1 MMNKDLLKKDLHRIA
16 AVLTVVTNCFIIS
29 GVVHHWRPKVKDTDL
44 NNEWNNTYRYTNEFN
59 TQLAEALEEATEIQ
73 KETTYGTGCKEAY
86 QNAN

>member
-16 AVLTVVTNCFIIS
+16 AILTAVTNCFIIS
-29 GVVHHWRPKVKDTDL
+29 GVVHHWRPRVKDTTINDS
-44 NNEWNNTYRYTNEFN
+44 WNNTYRYTNDN
-59 TQLAEALEEATEIQ
+59 TQLATPFKEATQIQ